1 MYQNV
6 TILGHLGTDPLL
18 RYTPNGIPVCNLS
31 VAVNRRWADA
41 NGDAQEETTW
51 FKVVTWQGLAETC
64 AQYLKKGRLV
74 LVNGR
79 IRTRQYEDASGLTR
93 QAWELVA
100 RDVRFAD
107 NGRDIADEPDEEI
120 VQEHEE
126 EVPI

>member
-6 TILGHLGTDPLL
+6 TILGYLGADPAL
-18 RYTPNGIPVCNLS
+18 RHTPNGVPVCNFS
-31 VAVNRRWADA
+31 VAVNRRWTDG

-64 AQYLKKGRLV
+64 SQYLQKGRLV

-79 IRTRQYEDASGLTR
+79 IRTRQYEDPEGITR
-93 QAWELVA
+93 QTWELVA

-107 NGRDIADEPDEEI
+107 NGRELSEEEDEET
-120 VQEHEE
+120 
-126 EVPI
+126 VPF